1 MLVHLTSTA
10 LRLCGEWANYLGCK
24 GTVCRGTEG
33 TLRIGRDCRTAL
45 PLTLILYHTLHHLS
59 TPFREKVVRHFAQ
72 TFGAENVR
80 VYALCTNRLAALVC
94 EPPGIKLPPA
104 AGLKGSSHLQGVGR
118 S

>member
-45 PLTLILYHTLHHLS
+45 PLTLILYHRCAQMS
-59 TPFREKVVRHFAQ
+59 RGFGKKVVRHFAQ
-72 TFGAENVR
+72 NLRAGFVQ
-80 VYALCTNRLAALVC
+80 
-94 EPPGIKLPPA
+94 PA
-104 AGLKGSSHLQGVGR
+104 Q
-118 S
+118 